1 MRASTTHSPIIA
13 CNLAKRVSNVQQQ
26 QQQQQLNY
34 YYAAHVNSANNN
46 NNNKC
51 SNNNNYVYYDSFAAS
66 FSHRFFVF
74 ILISV
79 SSRRVQFSY
88 SFSFPFACFASLTV
102 NGGKQLQ
109 ADPSRS
115 YIKRYRRRE
124 RERGGSMQCS
134 LILDLAE
141 NRSSR
146 SC

>member
-26 QQQQQLNY
+26 QQQQQRNY

-46 NNNKC
+46 NNNSNKC

-66 FSHRFFVF
+66 FFAF